1 MPSFVVTFSQ
11 RSACRVFISKN
22 GLVVNMAGIPYTL
35 PMIRTRVL
43 QIPVDALTKNEAL
56 ERLAH
61 FLNQDAQQS
70 TPVTRRIFSINPE
83 IVLRA
88 QKDSNFKIILETGD
102 LLLPDGQGIVWALR
116 RRGVAS
122 ERMTGAD
129 LFFHALNQL
138 NEKRGS
144 LFVVLS
150 KNGLSTEADVR
161 LALSKKYPNIL
172 WDDTTPDAVF
182 VSLGAPHQEQW
193 IAEHTKEYPSAR
205 VFMTIGGAIDF
216 LTGRLRRSPPVFH
229 RLGLEWLWRLVQ
241 QPQRLPRILRAVI
254 VFPFYVVFGDRQK

>member
-1 MPSFVVTFSQ
+1 MK
-11 RSACRVFISKN
+11 RSHVLRVS
-22 GLVVNMAGIPYTL
+22 
-35 PMIRTRVL
+35 
-43 QIPVDALTKNEAL
+43 VDALTKDEARSQL
-56 ERLAH
+56 MTYIEKGDREGRPYA
-61 FLNQDAQQS
+61 
-70 TPVTRRIFSINPE
+70 RRIFSINPE

-88 QKDSNFKIILETGD
+88 QNDIAFKTILETGD

-116 RRGVAS
+116 RQGTVS

-129 LFFHALNQL
+129 LFFKALERL

-144 LFVVLS
+144 IFVVLA
-150 KNGLSTEADVR
+150 KNGLSNETDVR
-161 LALSKKYPNIL
+161 SALSKKYPNIL

-193 IAEHTKEYPSAR
+193 IASHAKEYPSAR

-216 LTGRLRRSPPVFH
+216 LTGRLRRSPPLFH
-229 RLGLEWLWRLVQ
+229 HLGLEWLWRLIQ

-254 VFPFYVVFGDRQK
+254 VFPLYVVFGDHQK